1 MRPLV
6 IRGSI
11 LPMTYE
17 PIINTQAD
25 LEEAWRF
32 LMGPLGF
39 GGESLWLMFIRP
51 DGIPIPQLS
60 EIEDCAAPP
69 PPGEAAGFADFL
81 GHFAS
86 ADEPGLRLAVLRTR
100 PGSSG
105 PTDRDRQWAAI
116 VYDACRTANL
126 PAEVVHLATD
136 QDIYPLPWDALGS
149 VAGNA
154 RTTGKPP
161 EQPAA

>member
-1 MRPLV
+1 
-6 IRGSI
+6 
-11 LPMTYE
+11 MTYE

-60 EIEDCAAPP
+60 EIEDCAEPP

-81 GHFAS
+81 SHFAS

-161 EQPAA
+161 ERPAA